1 MHQTVEDDMA
11 GIRHSPLYTN
21 ACPPGGICQNRHWSC
36 PFVQASLF
44 GSSHKARRTN
54 RHIFLITPGNPL
66 HTHHAFS
73 SVCAVLPLSA
83 SLSRQ
88 QLQKLTARIPPCAHT
103 DPVRMRL
110 LYPDLGGAHPL
121 LRSRNITVDDIQQY
135 QQFGIGTFVNVQQH
149 QHSKPNFKM
158 HIRSLLDVFISR
170 TATRTFVHTEQGP
183 LATPTFMDWPHLRAD
198 LRSTESIP
206 QGMGAPHDQRAKL
219 PIFWIRMKQLV
230 MRELSG
236 IPHAAN
242 TVPAPGPLPYTGYQ
256 HTTLDAGGDCHR
268 QPIVKVTGQELHLIL
283 RADVC
288 FVTGGNDTFRHL
300 NCTSRGSPG
309 QTQIVLPTT
318 STHGIVNHS
327 AFYSAKKLFRACG
340 LQEARMSRAGNTKI
354 YMWNAAK
361 QEFQQ
366 NTTRDETS
374 LSKRV
379 RISPIWNM
387 LARLKG
393 VAREQDISPWQ
404 AWEKTDSR
412 RHDNPRWAHNTDGAA
427 SLDPTWDTNWV
438 FTNTDPQCNN
448 QGFGN
453 IAHSNWY
460 NNPKKADTCLDI
472 AQSFSRERGT
482 CLKELA
488 NSFDICQI
496 DELKDFCGAVQNIR
510 TELRQVN
517 AVANQYTNLH
527 KNLYMPSRYLK
538 QDGMFGWSAMVE
550 TYNTIDPSLVSDTA
564 SCPGIVAL
572 LANAAVSYQENE
584 KCPATWLFKTSN
596 FLEKVRNIV
605 SAAVTI
611 IVLAQNFIV
620 DTVLFFLSVLAQD
633 EGMMQEKV
641 SAMMAGLRS
650 LVVKM
655 LDYYGAMLRLLWD
668 TLTMQEGVFKKISD
682 LLKTLCNFAR
692 KMTLLAL
699 DIADKFLGALKRVLP
714 FISECPHLAPPY
726 LLSVFLYLAVRS
738 C

>member
-1 MHQTVEDDMA
+1 M
-11 GIRHSPLYTN
+11 
-21 ACPPGGICQNRHWSC
+21 
-36 PFVQASLF
+36 
-44 GSSHKARRTN
+44 RR
-54 RHIFLITPGNPL
+54 
-66 HTHHAFS
+66 
-73 SVCAVLPLSA
+73 
-83 SLSRQ
+83 
-88 QLQKLTARIPPCAHT
+88 
-103 DPVRMRL
+103 

-135 QQFGIGTFVNVQQH
+135 QQFGIGIFVNIQQH
-149 QHSKPNFKM
+149 QHSKPVFHT

-170 TATRTFVHTEQGP
+170 TATRTFLHTGQGP
-183 LATPTFMDWPHLRAD
+183 LVMPTTSMDWPHLRAD
-198 LRSTESIP
+198 LRSGESIP

-219 PIFWIRMKQLV
+219 PIFWISMKQLV
-230 MRELSG
+230 MRNLSG
-236 IPHAAN
+236 IVHTAN
-242 TVPAPGPLPYTGYQ
+242 TVRAEGPLPYSGFQ

-268 QPIVKVTGQELHLIL
+268 QAIIKVTAQELHRIL
-283 RADVC
+283 AADVC

-300 NCTSRGSPG
+300 NCTSRGSPR
-309 QTQIVLPTT
+309 QTEIVLPTT

-327 AFYSAKKLFRACG
+327 AFYGAKKLFRACG
-340 LQEARMSRAGNTKI
+340 LEETRLGRAGNTKI
-354 YMWNAAK
+354 YVWNAVK

-379 RISPIWNM
+379 RISPLWNM

-393 VAREQDISPWQ
+393 VAREQDISAWH

-412 RHDNPRWAHNTDGAA
+412 RHQNPRWAHNTDSAD
-427 SLDPTWDTNWV
+427 SLDPTWDTDWV

-448 QGFGN
+448 KGFGN
-453 IAHSNWY
+453 IPHVNWY
-460 NNPKKADTCLDI
+460 NNPKKADTCLHI

-527 KNLYMPSRYLK
+527 KNLYLPSRYLK

-550 TYNTIDPSLVSDTA
+550 TYHTIDPALVSDTA
-564 SCPGIVAL
+564 SCPGIAIL

-611 IVLAQNFIV
+611 IVIAQDLLV
-620 DTVLFFLSVLAQD
+620 DGALFLLSVLAQD
-633 EGMMQEKV
+633 KGMMNEKV
-641 SAMMAGLRS
+641 KAMMAGLRS
-650 LVVKM
+650 LVVKL

-668 TLTMQEGVFKKISD
+668 TLTMQEGVFKSISD
-682 LLKTLCNFAR
+682 LLKQMCNFAR

-699 DIADKFLGALKRVLP
+699 DMAKKFLGALKRVLP
-714 FISECPHLAPPY
+714 FVSECPPPPSCLSFSSPHPRPP
-726 LLSVFLYLAVRS
+726 LLVCSARCLLTLVRQIWAARS
-738 C
+738 ATWTTRGSA